1 MLCLMLDTQTRPE
14 TNAGDT
20 AFGPFPRLSAT
31 AIERAKERLGI
42 SDLTSL
48 GAALGFKGRMTF
60 WRARR
65 GDYDISYAHAQRIA
79 RQLGMPLNDVFEG
92 GSNA

>member
-1 MLCLMLDTQTRPE
+1 MLCLMLDTQMAPE
-14 TNAGDT
+14 DVVSDT
-20 AFGPFPRLSAT
+20 APGPYPRLSAA
-31 AIERAKERLGI
+31 AIERAKISLGI

-48 GAALGFKGRMTF
+48 GSALGFNGRMTF

-79 RQLGMPLNDVFEG
+79 DLIGMPINDVFEG